1 MSNAKRTV
9 EHQAVASDGK
19 LVATSAEEVV
29 ATSAVERLVATSA
42 VERLV
47 AASAEEVASIEG
59 QAPNR
64 KG

>member
-1 MSNAKRTV
+1 MSNAERTV
-9 EHQAVASDGK
+9 EHQAVASVGK
-19 LVATSAEEVV
+19 LVATSAEEV
-29 ATSAVERLVATSA
+29 VATSA